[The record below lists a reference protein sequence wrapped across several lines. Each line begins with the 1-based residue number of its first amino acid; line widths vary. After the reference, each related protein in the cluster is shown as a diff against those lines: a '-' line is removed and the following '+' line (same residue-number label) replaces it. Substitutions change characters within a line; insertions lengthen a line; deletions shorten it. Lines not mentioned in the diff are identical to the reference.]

1 MGWSDGEGRIGFE
14 DQAHTF
20 YSMLYRMAL
29 LRLGRAE
36 GGTLFVWPGKR
47 SDHLRESSIP
57 GRPDSAATPVFGLT
71 AADLERA
78 ADRIRRLVWAKRIYD
93 KCLGDA
99 DADIGRPW
107 DKLPA
112 KDDPEHRRVPSRLFS
127 TGLAYAL
134 SGDKRYAQWSRDG
147 LLAYADLYPR
157 LPLTNGRC
165 KVFQDESLCEAEWV
179 VQIAQA
185 YDLVANSGVFTE
197 EQKKHVENDLL
208 RAVLYART

>member
-1 MGWSDGEGRIGFE
+1 MGSRIRHIRSIQCYIVWLCCGLAALRVAHSSFGQASGRTTYVNPVSL
-14 DQAHTF
+14 DV
-20 YSMLYRMAL
+20 R
-29 LRLGRAE
+29 
-36 GGTLFVWPGKR
+36 
-47 SDHLRESSIP
+47 IP
-57 GRPDSAATPVFGLT
+57 QQHPYLALT